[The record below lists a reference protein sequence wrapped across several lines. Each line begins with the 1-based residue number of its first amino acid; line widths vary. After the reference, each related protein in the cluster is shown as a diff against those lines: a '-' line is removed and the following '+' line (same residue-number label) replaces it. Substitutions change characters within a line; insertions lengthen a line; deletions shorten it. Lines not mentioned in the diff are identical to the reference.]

1 MLVIQSK
8 KTDYNTKTNK
18 IVKEIADHSHDI
30 YTATVECSK
39 LTLEY
44 FVARL
49 KQTNL
54 ISKSDIAYFVS
65 KTDFNNKLENK
76 LKDVTSNKNELNG
89 LCKKL
94 KQYEQKLQK
103 ILINKFSILKFLSKI
118 PK

>member
-18 IVKEIADHSHDI
+18 IVKKIADHSHDI
-30 YTATVECSK
+30 YTATVECSN

-65 KTDFNNKLENK
+65 KTDFNNK

>member
-18 IVKEIADHSHDI
+18 IVKKIADHSHDI
-30 YTATVECSK
+30 YTATVECSN

-49 KQTNL
+49 KQTN
-54 ISKSDIAYFVS
+54 SDIAYFVS

>member
-18 IVKEIADHSHDI
+18 IVKKIADHSHDI

-39 LTLEY
+39 LTLEN

-54 ISKSDIAYFVS
+54 ISKSDIANFVS
-65 KTDFNNKLENK
+65 KTDFNNK

-89 LCKKL
+89 LLKKL
-94 KQYEQKLQK
+94 KQYQQKFHKRLDK
-103 ILINKFSILKFLSKI
+103 
-118 PK
+118 

>member
-18 IVKEIADHSHDI
+18 IVKKIADHSHDI
-30 YTATVECSK
+30 YTATVECSN

-65 KTDFNNKLENK
+65 KTDFNNKLV
-76 LKDVTSNKNELNG
+76 DVTSNKNELNG

-94 KQYEQKLQK
+94 KQYQQKRHK
-103 ILINKFSILKFLSKI
+103 ILLNKFSILKFLSKI

>member
-8 KTDYNTKTNK
+8 ETDYNTKTNK
-18 IVKEIADHSHDI
+18 IVKKIADHSHDI
-30 YTATVECSK
+30 YTATVECSN

-65 KTDFNNKLENK
+65 KTDFNKKLV
-76 LKDVTSNKNELNG
+76 DDTSNKNELNG

>member
-65 KTDFNNKLENK
+65 KTDFNKKLV
-76 LKDVTSNKNELNG
+76 DVTSNKNELNG

>member
-18 IVKEIADHSHDI
+18 IVKKIADHSHDI

-44 FVARL
+44 FAARL
-49 KQTNL
+49 KQANL
-54 ISKSDIAYFVS
+54 ISKSDIAYFVG
-65 KTDFNNKLENK
+65 KTDFNNKLV
-76 LKDVTSNKNELNG
+76 DVISNKNELNG

-94 KQYEQKLQK
+94 KQYQQKRHK